1 MKRQRKPW
9 GECLFCYSNYIFM
22 VLFGFIM
29 LVPLLAVVSTS
40 LSSPH
45 AVSTG
50 KVFLFPVDFT
60 LASWKYILGLDK
72 MWRSFLLTVAVTAT
86 GTVLSLILNSMMAYP
101 LSKKEFAPGKY
112 IMLAMSATLIFNA
125 PMIPYFL
132 TVRKLGLFDN
142 VLVLILPSLFGAY
155 FMIIMVTFMRQ
166 MPRELEESAII
177 DGAGYM
183 QILFRIVLPSSKAM
197 LATIGLFY
205 AVSYWNQ
212 FKHPLLFI
220 QNQKLY
226 PLQLTIRAF
235 LTGEEVQW
243 TPLDPVQKKMYNPD
257 TVRSAVVIFCVL
269 PIILTYPYL
278 QRYFIKGV
286 MIGSIKG

>member
-1 MKRQRKPW
+1 MKQQKSW
-9 GECLFCYSNYIFM
+9 GERLFCCFNYIFM
-22 VLFGFIM
+22 TLFGFIM
-29 LVPLLAVVSTS
+29 LVPLLTVTSTS

-72 MWRSFLLTVAVTAT
+72 IWRSFLLTAAVTVI
-86 GTVLSLILNSMMAYP
+86 GTALSLILNSMMAYP
-101 LSKKEFAPGKY
+101 LSKNEFAPGKY
-112 IMLAMSATLIFNA
+112 IMLAISATMIFNA

-132 TVRKLGLFDN
+132 TVRSYGLFDN
-142 VLVLILPSLFGAY
+142 ALVLIIPSLFGAY
-155 FMIIMVTFMRQ
+155 YMIIMVTFMRQ
-166 MPRELEESAII
+166 LPRELEESAII
-177 DGAGYM
+177 DGAGYV

-197 LATIGLFY
+197 LATLGLFY

-212 FKHPLLFI
+212 FRHPLLFI
-220 QNQKLY
+220 QNQNLY

-235 LTGEEVQW
+235 LTGEEVQDI
-243 TPLDPVQKKMYNPD
+243 TFNPVQVKKMYSPD
-257 TVRSAVVIFCVL
+257 TVKSAVVIFCVL

-278 QRYFIKGV
+278 QKYFIKGV